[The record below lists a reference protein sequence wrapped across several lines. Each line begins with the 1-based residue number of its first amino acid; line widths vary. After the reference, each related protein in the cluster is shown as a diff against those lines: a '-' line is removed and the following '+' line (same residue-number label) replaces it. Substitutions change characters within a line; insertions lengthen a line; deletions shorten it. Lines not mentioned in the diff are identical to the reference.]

1 MDDAMITVG
10 ILAMLI
16 VITLFMLVINFN
28 KINRLNEKLN
38 YTEKE
43 LINLKDEMNQLRMAV
58 RPWNY
63 HNIV

>member
-10 ILAMLI
+10 ILAMIIVVTLI
-16 VITLFMLVINFN
+16 MLVINVE
-28 KINRLNEKLN
+28 KINKLTEKLN

-43 LINLKDEMNQLRMAV
+43 LINIKDEMNQLRMAV